1 MLVRP
6 GAQKSGTQNNY
17 RATDTKNS
25 AVASVI
31 TGSKTYTV
39 QPGDTLWDITKK
51 FQGLTVEKIKSLN
64 KLNGNKIQAGQKLI
78 IGI

>member
-1 MLVRP
+1 MTGV
-6 GAQKSGTQNNY
+6 
-17 RATDTKNS
+17 S
-25 AVASVI
+25 AVQASHVSVSG
-31 TGSKTYTV
+31 GSGSGSYTV
-39 QPGDTLWDITKK
+39 KSGDTLWDITKK